1 MTLADIHKT
10 RRNNFLIRL
19 LTGCDGLE
27 ADASRFRQRRNGRS
41 PNDPSCKLCGA
52 PREDS
57 LHSVASCPALLG
69 CRVELIGE
77 APSSVKDALPDPAR
91 DPHRFFSV
99 MTGVDWIND
108 IDIQLFCIDFLDS
121 LRSRRNSLLLNS
133 V

>member
-10 RRNNFLIRL
+10 RRNNFRIRL

-52 PREDS
+52 PREDF
-57 LHSVASCPALLG
+57 VASCSCPALLG
-69 CRVELIGE
+69 CRVDLIGG
-77 APSSVKDALPDPAR
+77 APSSVKDALPDPTR

-99 MTGVDWIND
+99 ITVWID

-121 LRSRRNSLLLNS
+121 LRSRRNPLLLNS